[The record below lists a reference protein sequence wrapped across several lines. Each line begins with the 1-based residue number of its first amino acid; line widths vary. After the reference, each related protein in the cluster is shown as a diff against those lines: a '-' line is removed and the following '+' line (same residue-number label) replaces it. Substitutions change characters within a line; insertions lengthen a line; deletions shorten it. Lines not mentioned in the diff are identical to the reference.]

1 MKLNALLN
9 NLKKLCQQNDLQKIR
24 MLQHQF
30 LEVSYINKLRAKVT
44 NQIK

>member
-30 LEVSYINKLRAKVT
+30 LEVSYKNKLRAKVT